1 MQIEGSLEDR
11 PKSLDRKPAP
21 PVVWVEDKT
30 DLRKSIKACFA
41 DELAPILNSKILSGC
56 RWDAHHP
63 LKPLSRL
70 LKAIVRK
77 ARPICH
83 CDRVTEDRVKRRKVV
98 LSSATEAKPFGSYF
112 GHGRTDFGG
121 NSVSFPL

>member
-1 MQIEGSLEDR
+1 
-11 PKSLDRKPAP
+11 
-21 PVVWVEDKT
+21 
-30 DLRKSIKACFA
+30 
-41 DELAPILNSKILSGC
+41 APILNSKILSGC

-121 NSVSFPL
+121 NSVSFPLKAAATAFDLKLPLAPERTGLIDPELDRALGEY